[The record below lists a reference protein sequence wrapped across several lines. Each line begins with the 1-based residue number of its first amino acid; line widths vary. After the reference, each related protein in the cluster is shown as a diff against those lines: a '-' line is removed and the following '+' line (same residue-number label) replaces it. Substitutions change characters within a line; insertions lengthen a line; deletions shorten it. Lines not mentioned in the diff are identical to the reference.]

1 VSATAE
7 KGPRR
12 VILVEH
18 VDHFGPSVIDSLDDA
33 VVVTDTRLAVIAWNP
48 AMERL
53 TGIPRAGALGR
64 PAERLLEFLRE
75 ARQEGLI
82 KRARDGEPASSEL
95 RCMVPGRPGHAWL
108 EARYFPWHDR
118 TGEMAGVV
126 GVHTDVSERRR
137 RTTFV
142 RAVEAVGQSL
152 ASSLDLNRVLDTIV
166 DKALE
171 VMAAESA
178 LVVSWDGQ
186 APTLTVM
193 RAAGRLSR
201 EYAAAGSLPR
211 GGGPLSRSIL
221 QNAPVWTSN
230 VLIDPE
236 TWLEPGRRAQI
247 EREGFKAVA
256 AAPLASKGRVHGALV
271 VHYWSERSFAE
282 EEIGALRWLAEQ
294 AALAID
300 NARVYADAHRRA
312 ENLRELAEVEQ
323 LVSQSLV
330 VGDVLRGIAQAAAR
344 LLDAPVVQLWTANPG
359 QRTLHLQA
367 SYLAPGSAEV
377 PLPTTIAFGE
387 GVAGRVADTK
397 LPIYVHDV
405 SIDGRTLSA
414 DWARQTGISRM
425 LSVPVLTGDEVLGV
439 LSVRSSTDEL
449 STDEHRALAISLA
462 GRAAVALQNARA
474 YDDAVR
480 RAGRLRD
487 LVAVSRSITASLDAS
502 DVMTRIAQAAGGMRP
517 GALAAVHVFDEDRTR
532 LRAAALSGPEWED
545 LPLERLAAAGLP
557 GLVVERHEPVLVLDP
572 LQHPRTL
579 SPGWWQRRPRATYY
593 GLPIDVGETFVG
605 VLDYVLP
612 EGAPDAEEQ
621 EALRL
626 LAAQA
631 GIAIRNARLYQAER
645 VQAERVRVL
654 ATVNQRISSSLE
666 LDDLLRTISESA
678 TQLSGVR
685 FGSFWLADEASR
697 TLWFTGGSAP
707 DIAADFPHRVQS
719 YDGGGVGWV
728 ARTRQRLV
736 VEDVFVDS
744 RIVNREWWQRW
755 GLRTLI
761 AYPVVSGDQLLAVL
775 ALSHTEP
782 INLLDDTAEVIE
794 MFVAQASVAIQN
806 ARLYREAQ
814 RRRDVAEVLADVS
827 RELAGTLEV
836 ERIAAHVASGI
847 VDLLHVQGAAVCRHD
862 DDGTLH
868 EIAAAGPVSP
878 LARGMVLQPGEGVA
892 GRAVAVRKI
901 VTTTDILAETEVVLP
916 PTVRQKVA
924 EHALGAVV
932 AIPMLAHERVIGALV
947 LTDHKGREFTP
958 DELQSL
964 QAFAD
969 QAALALENASLYATA
984 QDSLTRLRDTQ
995 AQLVQAAKMS
1005 ALGQLVSGVAHELNN
1020 PLSVIIGYGQLLLS
1034 REVPQPMRR
1043 PVELMVAQGD
1053 RMAKIVRNLLF
1064 FARQRP
1070 PERGAVRL
1078 QAVIEQTLALRINQ
1092 LALSGITVETEFAPD
1107 LPEITGDAQQ
1117 LEQVFLNLLLNAEQ
1131 AILEMRAQGRIVI
1144 RTHMREDGGAVCAE
1158 VIDDGP
1164 GVPLEAQSRI
1174 FEPFFTT
1181 KSPGSGTGLGLSV
1194 SYGIIEEH
1202 GGRLSVQSRAG
1213 ETIFALELPATRP
1226 PVAPE
1231 RAARPTAAAS
1241 GTGRL
1246 ALVVEDEPHVL
1257 DLIVTLLKEQG
1268 WKVDV
1273 APGGRTGLQSA
1284 KQRRYDLIISDIKMP
1299 DGDGQTFFRDVKAHD
1314 AALAR
1319 RFIFITGDTANPEA
1333 WAFLEDSHVPVIE
1346 KPFPPAVFEEAV
1358 SRVMSAATSSPS

>member
-1 VSATAE
+1 
-7 KGPRR
+7 
-12 VILVEH
+12 

-53 TGIPRAGALGR
+53 TGITRAGALGR

-75 ARQEGLI
+75 AHEEGLLR
-82 KRARDGEPASSEL
+82 RARDGEPATSAL
-95 RCMVPGRPGHAWL
+95 RCAVPGRPGHVWL
-108 EARYFPWHDR
+108 EARYFPWRDR

-126 GVHTDVSERRR
+126 GVHTDVSERRQR
-137 RTTFV
+137 ATFV

-152 ASSLDLNRVLDTIV
+152 TSSLDLNHVLDTIV
-166 DKALE
+166 GKALE

-178 LVVSWDGQ
+178 LVVSWDEQ
-186 APTLTVM
+186 ASTLTVL

-201 EYAAAGSLPR
+201 EYAAAGPIPV
-211 GGGPLSRSIL
+211 GGGPISRAIKRG
-221 QNAPVWTSN
+221 APVACVN
-230 VLIDPE
+230 VLTDPD
-236 TWLEPGRRAQI
+236 TWLHPARRAQV

-256 AAPLASKGRVHGALV
+256 AAPLASKGHAHGALV

-282 EEIGALRWLAEQ
+282 EELAALRWLAEQ

-300 NARVYADAHRRA
+300 NARVYADATRRA

-330 VGDVLRGIAQAAAR
+330 LGDVLRGIANAAAR
-344 LLDAPVVQLWTANPG
+344 LLDAPVVQLWTANG
-359 QRTLHLQA
+359 SQRTLHLEA
-367 SYLAPGSAEV
+367 SYLAPGTEPV
-377 PLPTTIAFGE
+377 PLPGAVVFGE
-387 GVAGRVADTK
+387 GVAGRVAETK
-397 LPIYVHDV
+397 QPIYVDDV
-405 SIDGRTLSA
+405 SRDSRALSGE
-414 DWARQTGISRM
+414 WARQSGILRM
-425 LSVPVLTGDEVLGV
+425 LSVPILIGDELLGV
-439 LSVRSSTDEL
+439 LSVRSLTDEL
-449 STDEHRALAISLA
+449 ATDEHRALALSLA
-462 GRAAVALQNARA
+462 GRAALALQNARA

-487 LVAVSRSITASLDAS
+487 LVAISRSITGSLDAS
-502 DVMTRIAQAAGGMRP
+502 DVMARIAQAAGGMRP
-517 GALAAVHVFDEDRTR
+517 GALAAVHVFNEDRTL

-545 LPLERLAAAGLP
+545 LPLERPAATGLP
-557 GLVVERHEPVLVLDP
+557 GLVVERREPVLVLEP
-572 LQHPRTL
+572 LKHPRTFA
-579 SPGWWQRRPRATYY
+579 PEWWQRRPRATYY
-593 GLPIDVGETFVG
+593 GVPIDVGETFVG
-605 VLDYVLP
+605 VLGYVLP

-654 ATVNQRISSSLE
+654 ATVNQRISSALE

-678 TQLSGVR
+678 SQLSGVR
-685 FGSFWLADEASR
+685 FGSFWLADEVSR
-697 TLWFTGGSAP
+697 TLMFTGGSAA
-707 DIAADFPHRVQS
+707 DIASDFSPRLLS
-719 YDGGGVGWV
+719 YDHGGVGWV
-728 ARTRQRLV
+728 ARTHQRLV
-736 VEDVFVDS
+736 VEDVFADPRMVS
-744 RIVNREWWQRW
+744 LEWWQRW
-755 GLRTLI
+755 GLRALI
-761 AYPVVSGDQLLAVL
+761 AYPVLAGDQLLAVL
-775 ALSHTEP
+775 SLSHTEAVH
-782 INLLDDTAEVIE
+782 LADDTAEVIE

-814 RRRDVAEVLADVS
+814 RQRDVAEVLADVG

-836 ERIAAHVASGI
+836 ERIATHVARAI
-847 VDLLHVQGAAVCRHD
+847 VELLHVQGVAVCRHE
-862 DDGTLH
+862 DDGSLYELAT
-868 EIAAAGPVSP
+868 AGPVAP
-878 LARGMVLQPGEGVA
+878 LAKGMVLQPGEGVA

-901 VTTTDILAETEVVLP
+901 VMTADILAETDVVLP
-916 PTVRQKVA
+916 PAVRQRMA
-924 EHALGAVV
+924 EHRLGAVV
-932 AIPMLAHERVIGALV
+932 AIPLLAHERVIGALV

-969 QAALALENASLYATA
+969 QAALALENARLYAAA
-984 QDSLTRLRDTQ
+984 QDSLTRLHDTQ

-1034 REVPQPMRR
+1034 REVPPPMRR

-1078 QAVIEQTLALRINQ
+1078 QAIIEQTLALRINQ
-1092 LALSGITVETEFAPD
+1092 LALSGITIETEFAAN

-1131 AILEMRAQGRIVI
+1131 AILETRAQGRIVM
-1144 RTHMREDGGAVCAE
+1144 RTRLREDGGAIFAD

-1164 GVPLEAQSRI
+1164 GIPVEAQSRI

-1202 GGRLSVQSRAG
+1202 GGRLSVQSRPG
-1213 ETIFALELPATRP
+1213 ETIFTLELPATRP
-1226 PVAPE
+1226 PAVTE
-1231 RAARPTAAAS
+1231 RTARPSLPAS

-1268 WKVDV
+1268 WRVDV
-1273 APGGRTGLQSA
+1273 APGGRTGLQAA

-1299 DGDGQTFFRDVKAHD
+1299 DGDGQTFFREVRTHD

-1358 SRVMSAATSSPS
+1358 ARVMAAASSPS